1 MLTTKVTKGTKLR
14 TKNLF
19 VFFASFVV
27 QNTFVAQAIAL
38 FDDSACR

>member
-1 MLTTKVTKGTKLR
+1 MLPTKVTKGTKFG

-27 QNTFVAQAIAL
+27 QNTSVAQAIAL
-38 FDDSACR
+38 FDDSPCM